1 MDKDGMMKIINVKN
15 PKYLFP
21 DNRDK
26 ILCEVQFDD
35 SESWQEFLAVSD
47 DAEVH
52 GRELHAAL
60 LAGVYGDIAPYTP
73 PASTAEENKYEA
85 SILLSQTDWVLQ
97 EDVVDVTLTPHLL
110 NQSEFITYRA
120 ALRQIA
126 VNPVDGNISFPVKP
140 KAQWSS

>member
-1 MDKDGMMKIINVKN
+1 VQITNVKN

-21 DNRDK
+21 DNDK
-26 ILCEVQFDD
+26 ILCEVQIDN

-47 DAEVH
+47 DGEVH

-60 LAGVYGDIAPYTP
+60 LAGTYGNIAPYTP
-73 PASTAEENKYEA
+73 LIATAQENKYEA

-120 ALRQIA
+120 ALREIA

-140 KAQWSS
+140 QAQWSS